1 MTACLI
7 QHTVG
12 AWRTVF
18 FISACINIFG
28 AVFYGVFGTAT
39 QQSWGKPIIS
49 DVSVNVTVT
58 E

>member
-1 MTACLI
+1 MPKTACLI

-18 FISACINIFG
+18 FTSACINIFG

-39 QQSWGKPIIS
+39 QQSWGKLS
-49 DVSVNVTVT
+49 DTSIGATA
-58 E
+58 